1 MPLLQERL
9 VAPPYLPELK
19 RGRRAFEY
27 KAEVLSK
34 QCHTGENM
42 PVTVSNRGGAL
53 LLNGWQEAAMDLSK
67 AGDLGIGG
75 DVAATV
81 GHMSHQVHPSSH
93 KLPAMGGMQSVIQSA
108 MQGSVGVDM
117 AGILQAGLIHPVTGQ
132 IVNGNLRCDDGIMR
146 RRRGRRRNVE
156 AVDIGSVTSRGMH
169 VQEKQVCQVKTLFWF
184 CEQNK
189 SQLNGASFLHHLVL
203 MIITVDLSPYQVQGE
218 GQYS

>member
-1 MPLLQERL
+1 M
-9 VAPPYLPELK
+9 APPYLPELK

-75 DVAATV
+75 EVAATV
-81 GHMSHQVHPSSH
+81 DHMSHQVHPSSH
-93 KLPAMGGMQSVIQSA
+93 KLPAMGAMQSVIQSA

-117 AGILQAGLIHPVTGQ
+117 AGI
-132 IVNGNLRCDDGIMR
+132 
-146 RRRGRRRNVE
+146 E
-156 AVDIGSVTSRGMH
+156 AVWVWVRTRGEVDSDVRTVAAITSLSARPEG
-169 VQEKQVCQVKTLFWF
+169 
-184 CEQNK
+184 
-189 SQLNGASFLHHLVL
+189 FLEHTPEARSHTMYRQPTCSSCIESGRILYQ
-203 MIITVDLSPYQVQGE
+203 ISRPITVML
-218 GQYS
+218 QYKHSSIVK

>member
-75 DVAATV
+75 DAAATV
-81 GHMSHQVHPSSH
+81 GHMSHQVHPGAR
-93 KLPAMGGMQSVIQSA
+93 KLPAT
-108 MQGSVGVDM
+108 QGSVGKDK